1 MIVAVVVHLAIAAA
15 TTAIAMRVAP
25 RPIALVV
32 GLLMLVDSGA
42 VAHGGT
48 VGLFRWALLHS
59 ALALACSTVA
69 AHGVLEALRQPRLA
83 TSAAIWLAT
92 ALATIAHP
100 AGLIAAAA
108 SMLALVAV
116 ALLAGDGPP

>member
-15 TTAIAMRVAP
+15 TTAIAMQVAP
-25 RPIALVV
+25 RPVALIV

-59 ALALACSTVA
+59 ALALACSTIA
-69 AHGVLEALRQPRLA
+69 ALGVLAALRRPRLA
-83 TSAAIWLAT
+83 A
-92 ALATIAHP
+92 P
-100 AGLIAAAA
+100 ARSWVPVAAA
-108 SMLALVAV
+108 LVRA
-116 ALLAGDGPP
+116 P